1 MSSRTFIRHL
11 RMPEAAAGR
20 VPALRRRA
28 DLEDLG
34 PANRARA
41 LCRGAAVLHRDL
53 LRVFDL
59 ARRFALY
66 AIATGQR
73 APPYASPQRT
83 LALSAGCA
91 TPKEPQ
97 NPVLADGVRGEEGKG
112 WDFFLAP
119 SKHASPVPKR
129 PGNRMRAELL
139 SIGTELLL
147 GEIVD
152 TNAAYL
158 AGRLALLGIDCLHM
172 QTVGDNLGRAKQA
185 FERALARS
193 DLVVATGG
201 LGPTEDDLT
210 REAIAAALGE
220 TPSVDPALEAE
231 LVAWFSGRGL
241 VMPERNRKQ
250 AWLIP
255 SARALPNPNGTA
267 PGWDVKRDGK
277 RIVAMPGVPR
287 EMTPM
292 WESVEP
298 SLTGGGALRW
308 RTLKLLGIGESA
320 VEEKLAELVHST
332 SPTVATYAKNDGV
345 HVRVA
350 DKASAPEEADRHVA
364 EMERAIRARLGEYVW
379 GTDDETLPSVIG
391 RRLEARKWRLAV
403 AESLSAGGIPPAPA
417 AAPRPAPR

>member
-83 LALSAGCA
+83 LALSSGRA

-119 SKHASPVPKR
+119 SKHASRVPKR

-172 QTVGDNLGRAKQA
+172 QTVGDNLRRAKEA

-193 DLVVATGG
+193 DLVVVTGG
-201 LGPTEDDLT
+201 RGPTPDDPT
-210 REAIAAALGE
+210 RAAA
-220 TPSVDPALEAE
+220 
-231 LVAWFSGRGL
+231 
-241 VMPERNRKQ
+241 
-250 AWLIP
+250 
-255 SARALPNPNGTA
+255 A
-267 PGWDVKRDGK
+267 PP
-277 RIVAMPGVPR
+277 PG
-287 EMTPM
+287 
-292 WESVEP
+292 
-298 SLTGGGALRW
+298 
-308 RTLKLLGIGESA
+308 
-320 VEEKLAELVHST
+320 
-332 SPTVATYAKNDGV
+332 
-345 HVRVA
+345 
-350 DKASAPEEADRHVA
+350 AP
-364 EMERAIRARLGEYVW
+364 
-379 GTDDETLPSVIG
+379 P
-391 RRLEARKWRLAV
+391 
-403 AESLSAGGIPPAPA
+403 
-417 AAPRPAPR
+417 APRPALRHDRPPGVAGG

>member
-1 MSSRTFIRHL
+1 MGFLVVELNRQQASCQPSR
-11 RMPEAAAGR
+11 P
-20 VPALRRRA
+20 
-28 DLEDLG
+28 LG
-34 PANRARA
+34 
-41 LCRGAAVLHRDL
+41 
-53 LRVFDL
+53 
-59 ARRFALY
+59 
-66 AIATGQR
+66 I
-73 APPYASPQRT
+73 
-83 LALSAGCA
+83 
-91 TPKEPQ
+91 
-97 NPVLADGVRGEEGKG
+97 DGPIGLVK
-112 WDFFLAP
+112 
-119 SKHASPVPKR
+119 
-129 PGNRMRAELL
+129 AELL

-147 GEIVD
+147 GQIID
-152 TNAAYL
+152 TNANYL

-172 QTVGDNLGRAKQA
+172 QTVGDNLARAKQA
-185 FERALARS
+185 FERALSRS

-220 TPSVDPALEAE
+220 TPSVDHALEAD

-241 VMPERNRKQ
+241 VMPDRNRKQ

-267 PGWDVKRDGK
+267 PGWDVQKDGK

-298 SLTGGGALRW
+298 SLTRSGALRW

-320 VEEKLAELVHST
+320 VEEKLAELVRST

-350 DKASAPEEADRHVA
+350 DKAATPEEADERVA
-364 EMERAIRARLGEYVW
+364 RVEQTIRARLGEYVW
-379 GTDDETLPSVIG
+379 GADDETLPGVIG
-391 RRLEARKWRLAV
+391 RGLEARSWRLAV
-403 AESLSAGGIPPAPA
+403 AESLSAGDIARSLSEADGAERWFVGAIVRPSADSATLETEGRRLGGEVLLVTPHGAESSELRAILPGRTRRLDIRFRSPADGRRRA
-417 AAPRPAPR
+417 LLSGLDLLRRALAD

>member
-1 MSSRTFIRHL
+1 
-11 RMPEAAAGR
+11 
-20 VPALRRRA
+20 
-28 DLEDLG
+28 
-34 PANRARA
+34 
-41 LCRGAAVLHRDL
+41 
-53 LRVFDL
+53 
-59 ARRFALY
+59 
-66 AIATGQR
+66 
-73 APPYASPQRT
+73 
-83 LALSAGCA
+83 
-91 TPKEPQ
+91 
-97 NPVLADGVRGEEGKG
+97 
-112 WDFFLAP
+112 
-119 SKHASPVPKR
+119 
-129 PGNRMRAELL
+129 
-139 SIGTELLL
+139 
-147 GEIVD
+147 
-152 TNAAYL
+152 
-158 AGRLALLGIDCLHM
+158 M

-220 TPSVDPALEAE
+220 TPMVDPALESD
-231 LVAWFSGRGL
+231 LVAWFSGRGML
-241 VMPERNRKQ
+241 MPDRNRKQ

-267 PGWDVKRDGK
+267 PGWDVQRDGK
-277 RIVAMPGVPR
+277 RIIAMPGVPR

-298 SLTGGGALRW
+298 SLTRGGALRW

-320 VEEKLAELVHST
+320 VEEKLAELVRST

-350 DKASAPEEADRHVA
+350 DKAPTPAEADRRVA
-364 EMERAIRARLGEYVW
+364 GMERAIRARLGEYVW

-403 AESLSAGGIPPAPA
+403 AEAPSAGDIARSLA
-417 AAPRPAPR
+417 AAADAARGFAGAIVRPSSTAEALDNGAHPL

>member
-1 MSSRTFIRHL
+1 M
-11 RMPEAAAGR
+11 
-20 VPALRRRA
+20 
-28 DLEDLG
+28 
-34 PANRARA
+34 
-41 LCRGAAVLHRDL
+41 
-53 LRVFDL
+53 
-59 ARRFALY
+59 
-66 AIATGQR
+66 
-73 APPYASPQRT
+73 
-83 LALSAGCA
+83 
-91 TPKEPQ
+91 K
-97 NPVLADGVRGEEGKG
+97 
-112 WDFFLAP
+112 
-119 SKHASPVPKR
+119 
-129 PGNRMRAELL
+129 AELM

-147 GEIVD
+147 GQIVD

-158 AGRLALLGIDCLHM
+158 AGRLALRGIDCLHM
-172 QTVGDNLGRAKQA
+172 QTVGDNLGRATEA
-185 FERALARS
+185 FRLALSRS

-220 TPSVDPALEAE
+220 TPAVDAGLEADLRE
-231 LVAWFSGRGL
+231 WFAARGL

-255 SARALPNPNGTA
+255 SAKALPNPNGTA
-267 PGWDVKRDGK
+267 PGWDVRKDGK

-320 VEEKLAELVHST
+320 VEEKLAERVHST

-350 DKASAPEEADRHVA
+350 DKAAATGEAGRHVA
-364 EMERAIRARLGEYVW
+364 EMEQ
-379 GTDDETLPSVIG
+379 IG
-391 RRLEARKWRLAV
+391 RAHV
-403 AESLSAGGIPPAPA
+403 
-417 AAPRPAPR
+417 